1 MRTRR
6 GYRSLVYRL
15 RCLDGILTT
24 RRLRPFLRRRDSVA
38 RPQTVFIRARKP
50 CLFMR
55 RRLRGRYVGPINSS
69 CKAGKV
75 TRLVTR
81 RSRLTF
87 PQSARTFG
95 PPLLDV
101 LPQIRIVMEQS
112 VNEAWK
118 RLLEEARRELP
129 EATVR
134 TWLEP
139 SEPIALDEGRL
150 ILGAPDQFA
159 AEWNESKHAVLL
171 ARVAERVLGR
181 PTTVVFRVQEDR
193 QRRPQM
199 DFFVAPRESAG
210 VATATNIGT
219 TPLNERYSFQTFVIG
234 KSNELAA
241 AAAHAVAEAP
251 GKTYNPLFIYGA
263 TGLGKTHLMQAIAH
277 AVLEKNPETR
287 LQYFGAEQFINDV
300 IESIHART
308 MSEFRRRYRNDVDLL
323 LVDDVHFLEGKEMT
337 QEEFFHTF
345 NALFEAHKQIVLTS
359 DRPPKEIPGLEDRL
373 ISRFEWGMVADI
385 GHPDLEHR
393 IAILRKKAEQDHLE
407 LTIPDD
413 VLRFIAEHIRSS
425 VRELEGCIIK
435 LLLFASLK
443 NREVTIE
450 LAREALSDKIRQG
463 EDGAG
468 YDGTSGSAPSIDR
481 VQEVVARRW
490 GVTPEGLRSKAR
502 TKTLTIPRQ
511 VAMYLARDMLGMQ
524 LVEIGQAFG
533 GRDHSTVIHS
543 VDKVERQMMR
553 DRTFKERVEMARQ
566 ELSAL

>member
-1 MRTRR
+1 
-6 GYRSLVYRL
+6 
-15 RCLDGILTT
+15 
-24 RRLRPFLRRRDSVA
+24 
-38 RPQTVFIRARKP
+38 
-50 CLFMR
+50 
-55 RRLRGRYVGPINSS
+55 
-69 CKAGKV
+69 
-75 TRLVTR
+75 
-81 RSRLTF
+81 
-87 PQSARTFG
+87 
-95 PPLLDV
+95 
-101 LPQIRIVMEQS
+101 MEQS
-112 VNEAWK
+112 AKEAWK

-139 SEPIALDEGRL
+139 AVPLALEEGRL
-150 ILGAPDQFA
+150 VLGTTDQFA
-159 AEWNESKHAVLL
+159 AEWNDTKHAPLL
-171 ARVAERVLGR
+171 TRAAERVFGQ
-181 PTTVVFRVQEDR
+181 PTPVVFRVMEERR
-193 QRRPQM
+193 QRPQM
-199 DFFVAPRESAG
+199 DFFVAPKPSSVPASS
-210 VATATNIGT
+210 VTM
-219 TPLNERYSFQTFVIG
+219 PLNERYTFESFVVG

-251 GKTYNPLFIYGA
+251 GRTYNPLFIYGA

-277 AVLEKNPETR
+277 AVLKRNPETR
-287 LQYFGAEQFINDV
+287 LLYVGAEQFINEV
-300 IESIHART
+300 IESIQART
-308 MSEFRRRYRNDVDLL
+308 MPEFRRRYRNDIDLL

-337 QEEFFHTF
+337 QDEFFHTF
-345 NALFEAHKQIVLTS
+345 NALFEGRKQMVLTS

-385 GHPDLEHR
+385 GQPDLEHR
-393 IAILRKKAEQDHLE
+393 IAILRKKAYQDHLE

-450 LAREALSDKIRQG
+450 LAREALADKIRQG
-463 EDGAG
+463 EESAFAG
-468 YDGTSGSAPSIDR
+468 PATPSIDR

-553 DRTFKERVEMARQ
+553 DRTFKERIEMARQ

>member
-1 MRTRR
+1 
-6 GYRSLVYRL
+6 
-15 RCLDGILTT
+15 
-24 RRLRPFLRRRDSVA
+24 
-38 RPQTVFIRARKP
+38 
-50 CLFMR
+50 
-55 RRLRGRYVGPINSS
+55 
-69 CKAGKV
+69 
-75 TRLVTR
+75 
-81 RSRLTF
+81 
-87 PQSARTFG
+87 
-95 PPLLDV
+95 
-101 LPQIRIVMEQS
+101 MEQS
-112 VNEAWK
+112 TKEAWK
-118 RLLEEARRELP
+118 RLLDEARRELP
-129 EATVR
+129 DATVR

-139 SEPIALDEGRL
+139 AVPIALDDGRL
-150 ILGAPDQFA
+150 IVGAPDQFA
-159 AEWNESKHAVLL
+159 VEWNESKHATVL
-171 ARVAERVLGR
+171 ARAAERVFGR
-181 PTTVVFRVQEDR
+181 PTSVVFRVQEDR
-193 QRRPQM
+193 QQRPQM
-199 DFFVAPRESAG
+199 DFFVAPREPVVVDKAG
-210 VATATNIGT
+210 VPT
-219 TPLNERYSFQTFVIG
+219 TPLNERYTFVIG

-263 TGLGKTHLMQAIAH
+263 TGLGKTHLMQAVAH
-277 AVLEKNPETR
+277 AVLGKYPGTR
-287 LQYFGAEQFINDV
+287 VHYFGAEQFINEV

-308 MSEFRRRYRNDVDLL
+308 MSEFRRRYRNDLDLF

-373 ISRFEWGMVADI
+373 ISRFEWGLVADI

-463 EDGAG
+463 EE
-468 YDGTSGSAPSIDR
+468 GTSYGQPTPSIDR

-511 VAMYLARDMLGMQ
+511 VAMYLARNMLSMQ

>member
-1 MRTRR
+1 ME
-6 GYRSLVYRL
+6 
-15 RCLDGILTT
+15 
-24 RRLRPFLRRRDSVA
+24 
-38 RPQTVFIRARKP
+38 
-50 CLFMR
+50 
-55 RRLRGRYVGPINSS
+55 
-69 CKAGKV
+69 
-75 TRLVTR
+75 
-81 RSRLTF
+81 
-87 PQSARTFG
+87 SARET
-95 PPLLDV
+95 
-101 LPQIRIVMEQS
+101 
-112 VNEAWK
+112 WK
-118 RLLEEARRELP
+118 RLLDEVRAELP
-129 EATVR
+129 DAAIR

-139 SEPIALDEGRL
+139 AVPIALDHGQL
-150 ILGAPDQFA
+150 IVGAPDQFA
-159 AEWNESKHAVLL
+159 AEWNDTKHATVLSR
-171 ARVAERVLGR
+171 AAERVLGR
-181 PTTVVFRVQEDR
+181 PTTVVFRVQEER
-193 QRRPQM
+193 QQRPQM
-199 DFFVAPRESAG
+199 DFFVAPRP
-210 VATATNIGT
+210 ATPAPGGTLT
-219 TPLNERYSFQTFVIG
+219 TPLNERYTFGTFVIG

-277 AVLEKNPETR
+277 TVLERHPDTR
-287 LQYFGAEQFINDV
+287 VLYLSAEQFINEV
-300 IESIHART
+300 IESMRERT
-308 MSEFRRRYRNDVDLL
+308 MPEFRRRYRNDVDLF
-323 LVDDVHFLEGKEMT
+323 LVDDIHFLEGKEMT

-359 DRPPKEIPGLEDRL
+359 DRAPKEIPGLEERL

-413 VLRFIAEHIRSS
+413 VLRFIAEHVRSS

-450 LAREALSDKIRQG
+450 LARDALSDKIRQG
-463 EDGAG
+463 DDG
-468 YDGTSGSAPSIDR
+468 GSYGRPTPSIDR

-553 DRTFKERVEMARQ
+553 DRSFKERVELARQ
-566 ELSAL
+566 ELSAA

>member
-1 MRTRR
+1 M
-6 GYRSLVYRL
+6 
-15 RCLDGILTT
+15 
-24 RRLRPFLRRRDSVA
+24 
-38 RPQTVFIRARKP
+38 
-50 CLFMR
+50 
-55 RRLRGRYVGPINSS
+55 
-69 CKAGKV
+69 
-75 TRLVTR
+75 
-81 RSRLTF
+81 
-87 PQSARTFG
+87 
-95 PPLLDV
+95 
-101 LPQIRIVMEQS
+101 
-112 VNEAWK
+112 
-118 RLLEEARRELP
+118 
-129 EATVR
+129 R

-159 AEWNESKHAVLL
+159 AEWNESKHAGLL
-171 ARVAERVLGR
+171 ARAAERILGR

-199 DFFVAPRESAG
+199 DFFVAPREHA
-210 VATATNIGT
+210 ATATASAVAT
-219 TPLNERYSFQTFVIG
+219 TPLNERYLFQTFVIG

-277 AVLEKNPETR
+277 AVLQKNPETR

-359 DRPPKEIPGLEDRL
+359 DRPPKEIPGLEERL

-393 IAILRKKAEQDHLE
+393 VAILRKKAEQDHLE

-463 EDGAG
+463 DEGSG
-468 YDGTSGSAPSIDR
+468 YGGGGSSAPSIDR
-481 VQEVVARRW
+481 VQEIVARRW

-511 VAMYLARDMLGMQ
+511 VAMYLAREVTGSTLP
-524 LVEIGQAFG
+524 EIGQRFG
-533 GRDHSTVIHS
+533 GRNHTTVLHACRRTAQRMAADLETRATIEDLTKRLRES
-543 VDKVERQMMR
+543 GRR
-553 DRTFKERVEMARQ
+553 D
-566 ELSAL
+566 